1 MIEITRA
8 VRRLNLTQDEAG
20 RRMGISQPKVS
31 ALLRGDFT
39 GLSERKL
46 MECLNRLGWTCP
58 GCGTIHDRDVNA
70 ARNLLAL
77 GLAAL
82 SRPTASSAG
91 CAACGPAMRP
101 AMEEGSGLRR
111 KTKTKPASV
120 KQEVSFVPV

>member
-58 GCGTIHDRDVNA
+58 ECGAIHDRDVNA

-91 CAACGPAMRP
+91 CEACG
-101 AMEEGSGLRR
+101 EEGAGSGR
-111 KTKTKPASV
+111 KTGVKPASL

>member
-58 GCGTIHDRDVNA
+58 ECGAIHDRDVNA

-77 GLAAL
+77 GLAAP
-82 SRPTASSAG
+82 SRSTTSSVE
-91 CAACGPAMRP
+91 CDACG
-101 AMEEGSGLRR
+101 EEGSGVSQSGNV
-111 KTKTKPASV
+111 KPAST
-120 KQEVSFVPV
+120 KQEISTKLPLRRFGQV